1 MYRNSVNF
9 MKITT
14 EFTNFGYE
22 FCLVS
27 MPNNNSHLT
36 AFSQNN
42 LGRFKVGFCRFRQ
55 VYPKNPPGFF
65 WYVLGYPNPA
75 LSADFRGKGRRP
87 PTTVG
92 VKSSRV
98 IALSCGITIH
108 ACDEQID
115 RTTTPKTALAYSCAV
130 KIIKLLLPKIFC

>member
-27 MPNNNSHLT
+27 MPNNKSHLR

-42 LGRFKVGFCRFRQ
+42 PGRFKVGFAVFRQ
-55 VYPKNPPGFF
+55 VYPKNPPGVF
-65 WYVLGYPNPA
+65 WYVLGYLNPA
-75 LSADFRGKGRRP
+75 LSADFRGKEHRP

-108 ACDEQID
+108 ACDGQTD
-115 RTTTPKTALAYSCAV
+115 RTMTPKTALA
-130 KIIKLLLPKIFC
+130 